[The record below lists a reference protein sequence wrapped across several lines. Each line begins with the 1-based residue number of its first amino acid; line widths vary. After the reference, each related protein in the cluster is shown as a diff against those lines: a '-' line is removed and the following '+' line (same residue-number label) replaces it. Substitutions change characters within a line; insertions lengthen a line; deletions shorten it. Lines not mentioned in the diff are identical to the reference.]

1 MASARRITP
10 SAINALLVLATVSAT
25 PVSAQASQ
33 PTVVAIDGVLC
44 DLTRTLVASDAKVV
58 CLIQPG
64 SDPHNYRLKPS
75 DRQALSS
82 ASLVL
87 HNGYNLTPSA
97 NKISSSAKVVA
108 VAEKAIPTTDHANHD
123 NGHAEHGAHVHDGL
137 DPHVWHDP
145 ANSAAMVTVI
155 AERLA
160 PVLPSTQQSALTAR
174 AAEAIEVL
182 NAVGDWGGKQFA
194 TIPENQR
201 VLVSEH
207 QAYSYLTNRYG
218 LRQITMLD
226 SFTTGGVL
234 RPSSLRTITA
244 EVEGSGAQTLFPESL
259 PVSKTLRRISRS
271 TGVPVNGAPL
281 FADGLAPDRSTV
293 GTATL
298 NICTVVQGQG
308 GQCDQAAADELMA
321 RWSAIR

>member
-1 MASARRITP
+1 MLSALRAPASVLT
-10 SAINALLVLATVSAT
+10 ALVVLATVSAT
-25 PVSAQASQ
+25 QTPANASQ

-44 DLTRTLVASDAKVV
+44 DLTRTLVAKDVKVV

-75 DRQALSS
+75 DRQALSK

-87 HNGYNLTPSA
+87 HNGFKLTPSA
-97 NKISSSAKVVA
+97 NKISGSAKVIA
-108 VAEKAIPTTDHANHD
+108 VAEKTLPAN
-123 NGHAEHGAHVHDGL
+123 DGS

-145 ANSAAMVTVI
+145 ANSAAMVAVV
-155 AERLA
+155 ADRLA
-160 PVLPSTQQSALTAR
+160 PVLPASQRSALAAR
-174 AAEAIEVL
+174 AAEAINVL
-182 NAVGDWGGKQFA
+182 NAVGDWGTKQFA

-207 QAYSYLTNRYG
+207 QAFSHLTNRYG

-226 SFTTGGVL
+226 SFTTGGLL

-244 EVEGSGAQTLFPESL
+244 EVQGSGAQALFPESL

-271 TGVPVNGAPL
+271 TGLPVYSSPL
-281 FADGLAPDRSTV
+281 FADGLAPNRSTV

-298 NICTVVQGQG
+298 NICTVVKGQG
-308 GQCDQAAADELMA
+308 GQCDQVAADELIA

>member
-1 MASARRITP
+1 M
-10 SAINALLVLATVSAT
+10 
-25 PVSAQASQ
+25 
-33 PTVVAIDGVLC
+33 VAIDGVLC
-44 DLTRTLVASDAKVV
+44 DLTRTLVAKDVKVV

-75 DRQALSS
+75 DRQALSK

-87 HNGYNLTPSA
+87 HNGFKLTPSA
-97 NKISSSAKVVA
+97 NKISGSAKVIA
-108 VAEKAIPTTDHANHD
+108 VAEKALPAN
-123 NGHAEHGAHVHDGL
+123 DGS

-145 ANSAAMVTVI
+145 ANSAAMVAVV
-155 AERLA
+155 ADRLA
-160 PVLPSTQQSALTAR
+160 PVLPASQRSALAAR
-174 AAEAIEVL
+174 AAEAINVL
-182 NAVGDWGGKQFA
+182 NAVGDWGTKQFA

-207 QAYSYLTNRYG
+207 QAYSHLTKRYG

-226 SFTTGGVL
+226 SFTTGGLL

-244 EVEGSGAQTLFPESL
+244 EVQGSGAQALFPESL

-271 TGVPVNGAPL
+271 TGLPVYSSPL
-281 FADGLAPDRSTV
+281 FSDGLAPNRSTV

-298 NICTVVQGQG
+298 NICTVVKGQG
-308 GQCDQAAADELMA
+308 GQCDQVAADELIA

>member
-1 MASARRITP
+1 MLSALRAPASVLT
-10 SAINALLVLATVSAT
+10 ALVVLATVSAT
-25 PVSAQASQ
+25 QTPAQASQ

-44 DLTRTLVASDAKVV
+44 DLTRTLVATDAKVI

-64 SDPHNYRLKPS
+64 SDPHNYRLRPS
-75 DRQALSS
+75 DRQALSN

-87 HNGYNLTPSA
+87 HNGFKLTPSA
-97 NKISSSAKVVA
+97 NKISSSAKLVA
-108 VAEKAIPTTDHANHD
+108 VAEEAMPTASHASHD
-123 NGHAEHGAHVHDGL
+123 DDHAEHGAHNHNDS

-145 ANSAAMVTVI
+145 ANSAAMVAVV
-155 AERLA
+155 ADRLA
-160 PVLPSTQQSALTAR
+160 PVLPASQRSALAAR
-174 AAEAIEVL
+174 AAEAINVL
-182 NAVGDWGGKQFA
+182 NAVGDWGTKQFA

-207 QAYSYLTNRYG
+207 QAYSHLTKRYG

-226 SFTTGGVL
+226 SFTTGGLL

-244 EVEGSGAQTLFPESL
+244 EVQGSGAQALFPESL

-271 TGVPVNGAPL
+271 TGLPVYSSPL
-281 FADGLAPDRSTV
+281 FADGLAPNRSTV

-298 NICTVVQGQG
+298 NICTVVKGQG
-308 GQCDQAAADELMA
+308 GQCDQVAADELIA

>member
-10 SAINALLVLATVSAT
+10 SAINALLVLATVSAN

-97 NKISSSAKVVA
+97 NKISGSAKVVA
-108 VAEKAIPTTDHANHD
+108 VAEKAIPIN
-123 NGHAEHGAHVHDGL
+123 EGL

-160 PVLPSTQQSALTAR
+160 PVLPATQQSALTAR
-174 AAEAIEVL
+174 AAEAINVL
-182 NAVGDWGGKQFA
+182 NRVGDWGGNQFA

-207 QAYSYLTNRYG
+207 KAYSYLTNRYG

-226 SFTTGGVL
+226 SYTTGGVL

-244 EVEGSGAQTLFPESL
+244 EVQGSGAQTLFPESL

-271 TGVPVNGAPL
+271 TGLPVNGSPL

>member
-1 MASARRITP
+1 M
-10 SAINALLVLATVSAT
+10 
-25 PVSAQASQ
+25 
-33 PTVVAIDGVLC
+33 VAIDGVLC
-44 DLTRTLVASDAKVV
+44 DLTRTLVAKDVKVV

-75 DRQALSS
+75 DRQALSK

-87 HNGYNLTPSA
+87 HNGFKLTPSA
-97 NKISSSAKVVA
+97 NKISGSAKVIA
-108 VAEKAIPTTDHANHD
+108 VAEKALPAN
-123 NGHAEHGAHVHDGL
+123 DGS

-145 ANSAAMVTVI
+145 ANSAAMVAVV
-155 AERLA
+155 ADRLA
-160 PVLPSTQQSALTAR
+160 PVLPASQRSALAAR
-174 AAEAIEVL
+174 AAEAINVL
-182 NAVGDWGGKQFA
+182 NALGDWGTKQFA

-207 QAYSYLTNRYG
+207 QAYSHLTNRYG

-234 RPSSLRTITA
+234 RPSSLRAITA
-244 EVEGSGAQTLFPESL
+244 KVQGSGAQTLFPESL
-259 PVSKTLRRISRS
+259 PISKTLRRISRS
-271 TGVPVNGAPL
+271 TGVPINGAPL
-281 FADGLAPDRSTV
+281 FADGLAPNRSTV

-298 NICTVVQGQG
+298 NICTVVKGQG
-308 GQCDQAAADELMA
+308 GQCDQAAADALIA

>member
-97 NKISSSAKVVA
+97 NKISGSAKVVA
-108 VAEKAIPTTDHANHD
+108 VAEKAIPINED
-123 NGHAEHGAHVHDGL
+123 L

-160 PVLPSTQQSALTAR
+160 PVLPATQQSALTAR
-174 AAEAIEVL
+174 AAEAINVL
-182 NAVGDWGGKQFA
+182 NAVGDWGGNQFA

-207 QAYSYLTNRYG
+207 KAYSYLANRYG

-244 EVEGSGAQTLFPESL
+244 EVQGSGAQTLFPESL

-271 TGVPVNGAPL
+271 TGLPVNGTPL

>member
-1 MASARRITP
+1 MLSALRAPASVLT
-10 SAINALLVLATVSAT
+10 ALVVLTTVSAT
-25 PVSAQASQ
+25 QAPAQASQ
-33 PTVVAIDGVLC
+33 PTLVAIDGVLC
-44 DLTRTLVASDAKVV
+44 DLTRTLVATDVKVV

-75 DRQALSS
+75 DRQALSK

-87 HNGYNLTPSA
+87 HNGFKLTPSA
-97 NKISSSAKVVA
+97 NKISGSAKVIA
-108 VAEKAIPTTDHANHD
+108 VAEKALPAN
-123 NGHAEHGAHVHDGL
+123 DGS

-145 ANSAAMVTVI
+145 ANSAAMVAVV
-155 AERLA
+155 ADRLA
-160 PVLPSTQQSALTAR
+160 PVLPASQRSALAAR
-174 AAEAIEVL
+174 AAEAINVL
-182 NAVGDWGGKQFA
+182 NALGDWGTKQFA

-207 QAYSYLTNRYG
+207 QAYSHLTNRYG

-234 RPSSLRTITA
+234 RPSSLRAITA
-244 EVEGSGAQTLFPESL
+244 KVQGSGAQTLFPESL
-259 PVSKTLRRISRS
+259 PISKTLRRISRS
-271 TGVPVNGAPL
+271 TGVPINGAPL
-281 FADGLAPDRSTV
+281 FADGLAPNRSTV

-298 NICTVVQGQG
+298 NICTVVKGQG
-308 GQCDQAAADELMA
+308 GQCDQATADALIA

>member
-1 MASARRITP
+1 M
-10 SAINALLVLATVSAT
+10 
-25 PVSAQASQ
+25 
-33 PTVVAIDGVLC
+33 VAIDGVLC

-97 NKISSSAKVVA
+97 NKISGSAKVVA
-108 VAEKAIPTTDHANHD
+108 VAEKAIPIN
-123 NGHAEHGAHVHDGL
+123 EGL

-160 PVLPSTQQSALTAR
+160 PVLPSAQQSALTAR
-174 AAEAIEVL
+174 AAEAINVL
-182 NAVGDWGGKQFA
+182 NAVGDWGGNQFA

-201 VLVSEH
+201 VLVSDH
-207 QAYSYLTNRYG
+207 KAYSYLTNRYG

-226 SFTTGGVL
+226 SFTTGGML

-244 EVEGSGAQTLFPESL
+244 EVQGSGAQTLFPESL

-271 TGVPVNGAPL
+271 TDLPVNGAPL

>member
-1 MASARRITP
+1 M
-10 SAINALLVLATVSAT
+10 
-25 PVSAQASQ
+25 
-33 PTVVAIDGVLC
+33 VAIDGVLC
-44 DLTRTLVASDAKVV
+44 DLTRTLVAKDVKVV

-75 DRQALSS
+75 DRQALSK

-87 HNGYNLTPSA
+87 HNGFKLTPSA
-97 NKISSSAKVVA
+97 NKISGSAKVIA
-108 VAEKAIPTTDHANHD
+108 VAEKALPAN
-123 NGHAEHGAHVHDGL
+123 DGS

-145 ANSAAMVTVI
+145 ANSAAMVAVV
-155 AERLA
+155 ADRLA
-160 PVLPSTQQSALTAR
+160 PVLPASQRSALAAR
-174 AAEAIEVL
+174 AAEAINVL
-182 NAVGDWGGKQFA
+182 NALGDWGTKQFA

-207 QAYSYLTNRYG
+207 QAYSHLTKRYG

-226 SFTTGGVL
+226 SFTTGGLL

-244 EVEGSGAQTLFPESL
+244 EVQGSGAQALFPESL

-271 TGVPVNGAPL
+271 TGLPVYSSPL
-281 FADGLAPDRSTV
+281 FADGLAPNRSTV

-298 NICTVVQGQG
+298 NICTVVKGQG
-308 GQCDQAAADELMA
+308 GQCDQVAADELIA

>member
-1 MASARRITP
+1 M
-10 SAINALLVLATVSAT
+10 
-25 PVSAQASQ
+25 
-33 PTVVAIDGVLC
+33 VAIDGVLC
-44 DLTRTLVASDAKVV
+44 DLTRTLVAKDVKVV

-75 DRQALSS
+75 DRQALSK

-87 HNGYNLTPSA
+87 HNGFKLTPSA
-97 NKISSSAKVVA
+97 NKISGSAKVIA
-108 VAEKAIPTTDHANHD
+108 VAEKALPAN
-123 NGHAEHGAHVHDGL
+123 DGS

-145 ANSAAMVTVI
+145 ANSAAMVAVV
-155 AERLA
+155 ADRLA
-160 PVLPSTQQSALTAR
+160 PVLPASQRSALAAR
-174 AAEAIEVL
+174 AAEAINVL
-182 NAVGDWGGKQFA
+182 NAVGDWGTKQFA

-207 QAYSYLTNRYG
+207 QAYSHLTNRYG

-226 SFTTGGVL
+226 SFTTGGLL

-244 EVEGSGAQTLFPESL
+244 EVQGSGAQALFPESL

-271 TGVPVNGAPL
+271 TGLPVYSSPL
-281 FADGLAPDRSTV
+281 FADGLAPNRSTV

-298 NICTVVQGQG
+298 NICTVVKGQG
-308 GQCDQAAADELMA
+308 GQCDQAAADALIA

>member
-1 MASARRITP
+1 
-10 SAINALLVLATVSAT
+10 
-25 PVSAQASQ
+25 
-33 PTVVAIDGVLC
+33 VVAIDGVLC
-44 DLTRTLVASDAKVV
+44 DLTRTLVAKDVKVV

-75 DRQALSS
+75 DRQALSK

-87 HNGYNLTPSA
+87 HNGFKLTPSA
-97 NKISSSAKVVA
+97 NKISGSAKVIA
-108 VAEKAIPTTDHANHD
+108 VAEKALPAN
-123 NGHAEHGAHVHDGL
+123 DGS

-145 ANSAAMVTVI
+145 ANSAAMVAVV
-155 AERLA
+155 ADRLA
-160 PVLPSTQQSALTAR
+160 PVLPASQRSALAAR
-174 AAEAIEVL
+174 AAEAINVL
-182 NAVGDWGGKQFA
+182 NALGDWGTKQFA

-207 QAYSYLTNRYG
+207 QAYSHLTNRYG

-234 RPSSLRTITA
+234 RPSSLRAITA
-244 EVEGSGAQTLFPESL
+244 KVQGSGAQTLFPESL
-259 PVSKTLRRISRS
+259 PISKTLRRISRS
-271 TGVPVNGAPL
+271 TGVPINGAPL
-281 FADGLAPDRSTV
+281 FADGLAPNRSTV

-298 NICTVVQGQG
+298 NICTVVKGQG
-308 GQCDQAAADELMA
+308 GQCDQVAADELIA

>member
-10 SAINALLVLATVSAT
+10 SAINALLVLATISAT

-97 NKISSSAKVVA
+97 NKISGSTKVVA
-108 VAEKAIPTTDHANHD
+108 VAEKAIPIN
-123 NGHAEHGAHVHDGL
+123 EGL

-174 AAEAIEVL
+174 AAEAINVL
-182 NAVGDWGGKQFA
+182 NAVGDWGGNQFA

-207 QAYSYLTNRYG
+207 KAYSYLTNRYG

-244 EVEGSGAQTLFPESL
+244 EVQGSGAQTLFPESL

-271 TGVPVNGAPL
+271 TGLPVNGAPL

>member
-10 SAINALLVLATVSAT
+10 SAINALLVLATISAT

-97 NKISSSAKVVA
+97 NKISGSAKVVA
-108 VAEKAIPTTDHANHD
+108 VAEKAIPIN
-123 NGHAEHGAHVHDGL
+123 EGL

-160 PVLPSTQQSALTAR
+160 PVLPATQQAALTAR
-174 AAEAIEVL
+174 AAEAINVL
-182 NAVGDWGGKQFA
+182 NRVGDWGGNQFA

-244 EVEGSGAQTLFPESL
+244 EVQGSGAQTLFPESL

-271 TGVPVNGAPL
+271 TGLPVNGAPL

>member
-1 MASARRITP
+1 M
-10 SAINALLVLATVSAT
+10 
-25 PVSAQASQ
+25 
-33 PTVVAIDGVLC
+33 VAIDGVLC
-44 DLTRTLVASDAKVV
+44 DLTRTLVAKDVKVV

-75 DRQALSS
+75 DRQALSK

-87 HNGYNLTPSA
+87 HNGFKLTPSA
-97 NKISSSAKVVA
+97 NKISGSAKVIA
-108 VAEKAIPTTDHANHD
+108 VAEKALPAN
-123 NGHAEHGAHVHDGL
+123 DGS

-145 ANSAAMVTVI
+145 ANSAAMVAVV
-155 AERLA
+155 ADRLA
-160 PVLPSTQQSALTAR
+160 PVLPASQRSALAAR
-174 AAEAIEVL
+174 AAEAINVL
-182 NAVGDWGGKQFA
+182 NAVGDWGTKQFA

-207 QAYSYLTNRYG
+207 QAYSHLTKRYG

-226 SFTTGGVL
+226 SFTTGGLL

-244 EVEGSGAQTLFPESL
+244 EVQGSGAQALFPESL

-271 TGVPVNGAPL
+271 TGLPVYSSPL
-281 FADGLAPDRSTV
+281 FADGFAPNRSTV

-298 NICTVVQGQG
+298 NICTVVKGQG
-308 GQCDQAAADELMA
+308 GQCDQVAADELIA

>member
-1 MASARRITP
+1 MV
-10 SAINALLVLATVSAT
+10 VLATVSAT
-25 PVSAQASQ
+25 QTPANASQ

-44 DLTRTLVASDAKVV
+44 DLTRTLVAKDVKVV

-75 DRQALSS
+75 DRQALSK

-87 HNGYNLTPSA
+87 HNGFKLTPSA
-97 NKISSSAKVVA
+97 NKISGSAKVIA
-108 VAEKAIPTTDHANHD
+108 VAEKALPAN
-123 NGHAEHGAHVHDGL
+123 DGS

-145 ANSAAMVTVI
+145 ANSAAMVAVV
-155 AERLA
+155 ADRLA
-160 PVLPSTQQSALTAR
+160 PVLPASQRSALAAR
-174 AAEAIEVL
+174 AAEAINVL
-182 NAVGDWGGKQFA
+182 NAVGDWGTKQFA

-207 QAYSYLTNRYG
+207 QAYSHLTKRYG

-226 SFTTGGVL
+226 SFTTGGIL
-234 RPSSLRTITA
+234 RPSSLRTITT
-244 EVEGSGAQTLFPESL
+244 EVQGSGAKTLFPESL

-271 TGVPVNGAPL
+271 TGLPVYSSPL
-281 FADGLAPDRSTV
+281 FADGLAPNRSTV

-298 NICTVVQGQG
+298 NICTVVKGQG
-308 GQCDQAAADELMA
+308 GQCDQVAADELIA

>member
-97 NKISSSAKVVA
+97 NKISGSAKVVA
-108 VAEKAIPTTDHANHD
+108 VAEKAIPIN
-123 NGHAEHGAHVHDGL
+123 EGL

-160 PVLPSTQQSALTAR
+160 PVLPATQQSALTAR
-174 AAEAIEVL
+174 AAEAINVL
-182 NAVGDWGGKQFA
+182 NRVGDWGGNQFA

-207 QAYSYLTNRYG
+207 KAYSYLTNRYG

-244 EVEGSGAQTLFPESL
+244 EVQGSGAQTLFPESL

-271 TGVPVNGAPL
+271 TGLPVNGAPL

>member
-1 MASARRITP
+1 MPSARRITP
-10 SAINALLVLATVSAT
+10 SSITALVVLATVSAT
-25 PVSAQASQ
+25 PIAAQASQ

-97 NKISSSAKVVA
+97 NKISGSTKVVA
-108 VAEKAIPTTDHANHD
+108 VAEKAIPINED
-123 NGHAEHGAHVHDGL
+123 L

-160 PVLPSTQQSALTAR
+160 PVLPATQQSALTAR
-174 AAEAIEVL
+174 AAEAINVL
-182 NAVGDWGGKQFA
+182 NRVGDWGGNQFA

-207 QAYSYLTNRYG
+207 KAYSYLTNRYG

-244 EVEGSGAQTLFPESL
+244 EVQGSGAQTLFPESL

-271 TGVPVNGAPL
+271 TGLPVYSSPL

>member
-10 SAINALLVLATVSAT
+10 SAINALLVLATFSAT

-97 NKISSSAKVVA
+97 NKISGSTKVVA
-108 VAEKAIPTTDHANHD
+108 VAEKAIPINED
-123 NGHAEHGAHVHDGL
+123 L

-174 AAEAIEVL
+174 AAEAINVL
-182 NAVGDWGGKQFA
+182 NRVGDWGGKQFA

-207 QAYSYLTNRYG
+207 KAYSYLTNRYG

-226 SFTTGGVL
+226 SYTTGGVL

-244 EVEGSGAQTLFPESL
+244 EVQGSGAQTLFPESL
-259 PVSKTLRRISRS
+259 PVTKTLRRISRS
-271 TGVPVNGAPL
+271 TGLPVNGTPL

>member
-1 MASARRITP
+1 MLSALRAPASVLT
-10 SAINALLVLATVSAT
+10 ALVVLATVSAT
-25 PVSAQASQ
+25 QTPAQASQ

-44 DLTRTLVASDAKVV
+44 DLTRTLVAKDVKVV

-75 DRQALSS
+75 DRQALSK

-87 HNGYNLTPSA
+87 HNGFKLTPSA
-97 NKISSSAKVVA
+97 NKISGSAKVIA
-108 VAEKAIPTTDHANHD
+108 VAEKALPAN
-123 NGHAEHGAHVHDGL
+123 DGS

-145 ANSAAMVTVI
+145 ANSAAMVAVV
-155 AERLA
+155 ADRLA
-160 PVLPSTQQSALTAR
+160 PVLPASQRSALAAR
-174 AAEAIEVL
+174 AAEAINVL
-182 NAVGDWGGKQFA
+182 NALGDWGTKQFA

-207 QAYSYLTNRYG
+207 QAYSHLTNRYG

-226 SFTTGGVL
+226 SFTTGGLL

-244 EVEGSGAQTLFPESL
+244 EVQGSGAQALFPESL

-271 TGVPVNGAPL
+271 TGLPVYSSPL
-281 FADGLAPDRSTV
+281 FADGLAPNRSTV

-298 NICTVVQGQG
+298 NICTVVKGQG
-308 GQCDQAAADELMA
+308 GQCDQVAADELIA

>member
-1 MASARRITP
+1 MPSARRITP
-10 SAINALLVLATVSAT
+10 SSISALVVLATVSAT
-25 PVSAQASQ
+25 PIAAQASQ

-97 NKISSSAKVVA
+97 NKISNSAKVVA
-108 VAEKAIPTTDHANHD
+108 VAEKAIPINED
-123 NGHAEHGAHVHDGL
+123 L

-160 PVLPSTQQSALTAR
+160 PVLPATQQSALTAR
-174 AAEAIEVL
+174 SAEAINVL
-182 NAVGDWGGKQFA
+182 NAVGDWGGNQFA

-207 QAYSYLTNRYG
+207 KAYSYLTNRYG

-244 EVEGSGAQTLFPESL
+244 EVQGSGAQTLFPESL

-271 TGVPVNGAPL
+271 TGLPVYSSPL

>member
-10 SAINALLVLATVSAT
+10 SVIKALLVLATVSAT

-97 NKISSSAKVVA
+97 NKISGSAKVVA

-123 NGHAEHGAHVHDGL
+123 NDHAEHGAHDHDGS

-160 PVLPSTQQSALTAR
+160 PILPATQQSALAAR
-174 AAEAIEVL
+174 AAEAINVL

-207 QAYSYLTNRYG
+207 QAYSHLTNRYG

-244 EVEGSGAQTLFPESL
+244 EVQGSGAQTLFPESL

-271 TGVPVNGAPL
+271 TGLPVNGTPL

>member
-1 MASARRITP
+1 M
-10 SAINALLVLATVSAT
+10 
-25 PVSAQASQ
+25 
-33 PTVVAIDGVLC
+33 VAIDGVLC
-44 DLTRTLVASDAKVV
+44 DLTRTLVAKDVKVV

-75 DRQALSS
+75 DRQALSK

-87 HNGYNLTPSA
+87 HNGFKLTPSA
-97 NKISSSAKVVA
+97 NKISGSAKVIA
-108 VAEKAIPTTDHANHD
+108 VAEKALPAN
-123 NGHAEHGAHVHDGL
+123 DGS

-145 ANSAAMVTVI
+145 ANSAAMVAVV
-155 AERLA
+155 ADRLA
-160 PVLPSTQQSALTAR
+160 PVLPASQRSALAAR
-174 AAEAIEVL
+174 AAEAINVL
-182 NAVGDWGGKQFA
+182 NALGDWGTKQFA

-207 QAYSYLTNRYG
+207 QAYSHLTNRYG

-226 SFTTGGVL
+226 SFTTGGLL

-244 EVEGSGAQTLFPESL
+244 EVQGSGAQALFPESL

-271 TGVPVNGAPL
+271 TGLPVYSSPL
-281 FADGLAPDRSTV
+281 FADGLAPNRSTV

-298 NICTVVQGQG
+298 NICTVVKGQG
-308 GQCDQAAADELMA
+308 GQCDQAAADALIA

>member
-97 NKISSSAKVVA
+97 NKISGSTKVVA
-108 VAEKAIPTTDHANHD
+108 VAEKAIPINED
-123 NGHAEHGAHVHDGL
+123 L

-160 PVLPSTQQSALTAR
+160 PVLPATQQAALAAR
-174 AAEAIEVL
+174 AAEAINVL

-207 QAYSYLTNRYG
+207 KAYSYLTNRYG

-244 EVEGSGAQTLFPESL
+244 EVQGSGAQTLFPESL

-271 TGVPVNGAPL
+271 TGLPVNGTPL

>member
-1 MASARRITP
+1 MPSARRITP
-10 SAINALLVLATVSAT
+10 SSISALVVLATVSAT

-97 NKISSSAKVVA
+97 NKISGSAKVVA
-108 VAEKAIPTTDHANHD
+108 VAEKAIPIN
-123 NGHAEHGAHVHDGL
+123 EGL

-145 ANSAAMVTVI
+145 ANSAAMVAVI

-160 PVLPSTQQSALTAR
+160 PVLPATQQSALTAR
-174 AAEAIEVL
+174 AAEAINVL
-182 NAVGDWGGKQFA
+182 NRVGDWGGNQFA

-207 QAYSYLTNRYG
+207 KAYSYLTNRYG

-244 EVEGSGAQTLFPESL
+244 EVQGSGAQTLFPESL

-271 TGVPVNGAPL
+271 TGLPVNGAPL

>member
-1 MASARRITP
+1 MLSALRAPASVLT
-10 SAINALLVLATVSAT
+10 ALVVLTTVSAT
-25 PVSAQASQ
+25 QAPAQASQ

-44 DLTRTLVASDAKVV
+44 DLTRTLVATDVKVV

-75 DRQALSS
+75 DRQALSN

-87 HNGYNLTPSA
+87 HNGFKLTPSA
-97 NKISSSAKVVA
+97 NKISGSAKVIA
-108 VAEKAIPTTDHANHD
+108 VAEKALPAN
-123 NGHAEHGAHVHDGL
+123 DGS

-145 ANSAAMVTVI
+145 ANSAAMVAVV
-155 AERLA
+155 ADRLA
-160 PVLPSTQQSALTAR
+160 PVLPASQRSALAAR
-174 AAEAIEVL
+174 AAEAINVL
-182 NAVGDWGGKQFA
+182 NAVGDWGTKQFA

-207 QAYSYLTNRYG
+207 QAYSHLTKRYG

-226 SFTTGGVL
+226 SFTTGGLL

-244 EVEGSGAQTLFPESL
+244 EVQGSGAQALFPESL

-271 TGVPVNGAPL
+271 TGLPVYSSPL
-281 FADGLAPDRSTV
+281 FADGLAPNRSTV

-298 NICTVVQGQG
+298 NICTVVKGQG
-308 GQCDQAAADELMA
+308 GQCDQVAADELIA

>member
-1 MASARRITP
+1 MLSALRAPASVLT
-10 SAINALLVLATVSAT
+10 ALVVLTTVSAT
-25 PVSAQASQ
+25 QAPAQASQ

-44 DLTRTLVASDAKVV
+44 DLTRTLVAKDVKVV

-75 DRQALSS
+75 DRQALSN

-87 HNGYNLTPSA
+87 HNGFKLTPSA
-97 NKISSSAKVVA
+97 NKISGSAKVIA
-108 VAEKAIPTTDHANHD
+108 VAEKALPAN
-123 NGHAEHGAHVHDGL
+123 DGS

-145 ANSAAMVTVI
+145 ANSAAMVAVV
-155 AERLA
+155 ADRLA
-160 PVLPSTQQSALTAR
+160 PVLPASQRSALAAR
-174 AAEAIEVL
+174 AAEAINVL
-182 NAVGDWGGKQFA
+182 NALGDWGTKQFA

-207 QAYSYLTNRYG
+207 QAYSHLTKRYG

-226 SFTTGGVL
+226 SFTTGGLL

-244 EVEGSGAQTLFPESL
+244 EVQGSGAQALFPESL

-271 TGVPVNGAPL
+271 TGLPVYSSPL
-281 FADGLAPDRSTV
+281 FADGLAPNRSTV

-298 NICTVVQGQG
+298 NICTVVKGQG
-308 GQCDQAAADELMA
+308 GQCDQVAADELIA

>member
-10 SAINALLVLATVSAT
+10 SAINALLVLATVSAN

-97 NKISSSAKVVA
+97 NKISGSAKVVA
-108 VAEKAIPTTDHANHD
+108 VAEKAIPIN
-123 NGHAEHGAHVHDGL
+123 EGL

-174 AAEAIEVL
+174 AAEAINVL
-182 NAVGDWGGKQFA
+182 NRVGDWGGNQFA

-207 QAYSYLTNRYG
+207 KAYSYLTNRYG

-244 EVEGSGAQTLFPESL
+244 EVQGSGAQTLFPESL

-271 TGVPVNGAPL
+271 TGLPVNGAPL

>member
-1 MASARRITP
+1 M
-10 SAINALLVLATVSAT
+10 
-25 PVSAQASQ
+25 
-33 PTVVAIDGVLC
+33 VAIDGVLC
-44 DLTRTLVASDAKVV
+44 DLTRTLVAKDVKVV

-75 DRQALSS
+75 DRQALSN

-87 HNGYNLTPSA
+87 HNGFKLTPSA
-97 NKISSSAKVVA
+97 NKISGSAKVIA
-108 VAEKAIPTTDHANHD
+108 VAEKALPAN
-123 NGHAEHGAHVHDGL
+123 DGS

-145 ANSAAMVTVI
+145 ANSAAMVAVV
-155 AERLA
+155 ADRLA
-160 PVLPSTQQSALTAR
+160 PVLPASQRSALAAR
-174 AAEAIEVL
+174 AAEAINVL
-182 NAVGDWGGKQFA
+182 NALGDWGTKQFA

-207 QAYSYLTNRYG
+207 QAYSHLTNRYG

-226 SFTTGGVL
+226 SFTTGGLL

-244 EVEGSGAQTLFPESL
+244 EVQGSGAQALFPESL

-271 TGVPVNGAPL
+271 TGLPVYSSPL
-281 FADGLAPDRSTV
+281 FADGLAPNRSTV

-298 NICTVVQGQG
+298 NICTVVKGQG
-308 GQCDQAAADELMA
+308 GQCDQVAADELIA

>member
-1 MASARRITP
+1 M
-10 SAINALLVLATVSAT
+10 
-25 PVSAQASQ
+25 
-33 PTVVAIDGVLC
+33 VAIDGVLC
-44 DLTRTLVASDAKVV
+44 DLTRTLVAKDVKVV

-75 DRQALSS
+75 DRQALSN

-87 HNGYNLTPSA
+87 HNGFKLTPSA
-97 NKISSSAKVVA
+97 NKISGSAKVIA
-108 VAEKAIPTTDHANHD
+108 VAEKALPAN
-123 NGHAEHGAHVHDGL
+123 DGS

-145 ANSAAMVTVI
+145 ANSAAMVAVV
-155 AERLA
+155 ADRLA
-160 PVLPSTQQSALTAR
+160 PVLPASQRSALAAR
-174 AAEAIEVL
+174 AAEAINVL
-182 NAVGDWGGKQFA
+182 NAVGDWGTKQFA

-207 QAYSYLTNRYG
+207 QAYSHLTNRYG

-226 SFTTGGVL
+226 SFTTGGLL

-244 EVEGSGAQTLFPESL
+244 EVQGSGAQALFPESL

-271 TGVPVNGAPL
+271 TGVPINGAPL
-281 FADGLAPDRSTV
+281 FADGLAPNRSTV

-298 NICTVVQGQG
+298 NICTVVKGQG
-308 GQCDQAAADELMA
+308 GQCDQAAADALIA

>member
-1 MASARRITP
+1 MLSALRAPASVLT
-10 SAINALLVLATVSAT
+10 ALVVLTTVSAT
-25 PVSAQASQ
+25 QAPAQASQ

-44 DLTRTLVASDAKVV
+44 DLTRTLVAKDVKVV

-75 DRQALSS
+75 DRQALSK

-87 HNGYNLTPSA
+87 HNGFKLTPSA
-97 NKISSSAKVVA
+97 NKISGSAKVIA
-108 VAEKAIPTTDHANHD
+108 VAEKALPAN
-123 NGHAEHGAHVHDGL
+123 DGS

-145 ANSAAMVTVI
+145 ANSAAMVAVV
-155 AERLA
+155 ADRLA
-160 PVLPSTQQSALTAR
+160 PVLPASQRSALAAR
-174 AAEAIEVL
+174 AAEAINVL
-182 NAVGDWGGKQFA
+182 NAVGDWGTKQFA

-207 QAYSYLTNRYG
+207 QAYSHLTKRYG

-226 SFTTGGVL
+226 SFTTGGLL

-244 EVEGSGAQTLFPESL
+244 EVQGSGAQALFPESL

-271 TGVPVNGAPL
+271 TGLPVYSSPL
-281 FADGLAPDRSTV
+281 FADGLAPNRSTV

-298 NICTVVQGQG
+298 NICTVVKGQG
-308 GQCDQAAADELMA
+308 GQCDQVAADELIA

>member
-97 NKISSSAKVVA
+97 NKISGSEKVVA
-108 VAEKAIPTTDHANHD
+108 VAEKAIPINED
-123 NGHAEHGAHVHDGL
+123 L

-160 PVLPSTQQSALTAR
+160 PVLPATQQAALTAR
-174 AAEAIEVL
+174 AAEAINVL
-182 NAVGDWGGKQFA
+182 NRVGDWGGNQFA

-207 QAYSYLTNRYG
+207 KAYSYLTNRYG

-244 EVEGSGAQTLFPESL
+244 EVQGSGAQTLFPESL

-271 TGVPVNGAPL
+271 TGLPVNGAPL